1 MRCLIPVHQEIY
13 PKNSLDR
20 AKNMCDEIILMYIV
34 DKKLI
39 ERVRRESSYII
50 PSYALENVE
59 NFVVEIHRREAERIR
74 ESIKDVSVELRFVVG
89 EYYESIEKEVLRDAP
104 DLIMCDSFLR
114 GFLKLPVPV
123 WIDRG
128 LKIQECTIIISSLR
142 KINRIKKGMELAE
155 RICEKL
161 GSALYLHYP
170 PKEEIGMEALRPLG
184 RLVEEPCGEL
194 LVLLREDLRSV
205 PEERCVLIL

>member
-1 MRCLIPVHQEIY
+1 MRCLIPINQEIY

-59 NFVVEIHRREAERIR
+59 NFIVEMHRREAERIR
-74 ESIKDVSVELRFVVG
+74 ESINAQLRFVVG
-89 EYYESIEKEVLRDAP
+89 EYYESIEKEVLRSSP
-104 DLIMCDSFLR
+104 DLVMCDSFLR

-128 LKIQECTIIISSLR
+128 LKIKECTIIISSVKR
-142 KINRIKKGMELAE
+142 INRIRGRVEFVQKL
-155 RICEKL
+155 CEKL
-161 GSALYLHYP
+161 KAICYINYP
-170 PKEEIGMEALRPLG
+170 PHDKIGMEALKPLG
-184 RLVEEPCGEL
+184 TLIDCVRGEL
-194 LVLLREDLRSV
+194 LAFLREDIVRI
-205 PEERCVLIL
+205 PEDKCVLLL